1 MSRKSFIIGIVG
13 ILSFA
18 VIQAVPIL
26 AQTQSGQSDTD
37 QEQSALSNP
46 TQAAHA
52 QNLANAAVAND
63 PQQQRDFNTTMGEIA
78 GMREAGMG
86 WGEIAHALGVHPGTL
101 GLGHNKGVAPQ
112 SPTETQLAT
121 ARNPQTG
128 EAIGHGVSNGHS
140 EGKGSEHGQGSADK
154 DGKSESNGNGQGH
167 GGDHGNGNGGGG
179 GHGHK

>member
-1 MSRKSFIIGIVG
+1 MSRKSFMMGIVG

-18 VIQAVPIL
+18 IFQGAPVW
-26 AQTQSGQSDTD
+26 AQTQPGQGDTD

-46 TQAAHA
+46 AQAAHA
-52 QNLANAAVAND
+52 ENLANAVVAND
-63 PQQQRDFNTTMGEIA
+63 PQKGFDATMTDIA

-101 GLGHNKGVAPQ
+101 GLGHTKGIAPQ

-154 DGKSESNGNGQGH
+154 DGKGGGQGNANGH
-167 GGDHGNGNGGGG
+167 GGDHGNGNGGGDG
-179 GHGHK
+179 GGKGHK